1 MYQLLSLLFGAL
13 VATHGTG
20 INSSGQN
27 HNGNQDLE
35 ILLLAGGPHPALRLL
50 SKPSP
55 ASDAFNTQGTS
66 PPGEATT
73 SNHWPAVTPWATWMS
88 VAHSRCSGT
97 HFTKGHFQPGVQTCG
112 FSAHDPGATTI
123 FTTTRPEPGRVS
135 SCT

>member
-35 ILLLAGGPHPALRLL
+35 ILLLAGGPHPALRFL

-55 ASDAFNTQGTS
+55 ASDAFNT
-66 PPGEATT
+66 
-73 SNHWPAVTPWATWMS
+73 
-88 VAHSRCSGT
+88 
-97 HFTKGHFQPGVQTCG
+97 
-112 FSAHDPGATTI
+112 
-123 FTTTRPEPGRVS
+123 
-135 SCT
+135 